1 MIVEMTKNDNDLIN
15 SFDFLFSTIF
25 SSNTK
30 EDFVN
35 NSFTKYFIYLE
46 KSNIIGFVN
55 YYDLFERFE
64 IANIYVLEEYRCKGI
79 ASSLIAKVIDV
90 GKQKNIENITLEVK
104 KDNDAAIALYK
115 KFDFIPVAIRERYY
129 NGVDGILMERLMK

>member
-129 NGVDGILMERLMK
+129 NGVDGILMERMMK

>member
-35 NSFTKYFIYLE
+35 NSFTKYFINLE

-129 NGVDGILMERLMK
+129 NGVDGILMERMMK

>member
-1 MIVEMTKNDNDLIN
+1 MIVELTKNDNDLMN

-25 SSNTK
+25 SYK
-30 EDFVN
+30 IKDDFVN

-55 YYDLFERFE
+55 YYDLYERFE
-64 IANIYVLEEYRCKGI
+64 IANIYVLEDYRHKGI
-79 ASSLIAKVIDV
+79 ASSLITKVIDV

-115 KFDFIPVAIRERYY
+115 KYDFSPVAVRSKYY
-129 NGVDGILMERLMK
+129 NGVDGILMERMMK

>member
-1 MIVEMTKNDNDLIN
+1 MIVEMTKNDNDLMN

-25 SSNTK
+25 SYKIND
-30 EDFVN
+30 DFVN

-55 YYDLFERFE
+55 YYDLYERFE
-64 IANIYVLEEYRCKGI
+64 IANIYVLEDYRHKGI
-79 ASSLIAKVIDV
+79 ASSLITKVIDV

-115 KFDFIPVAIRERYY
+115 KFDFLPVAVRSKYY
-129 NGVDGILMERLMK
+129 NGVDGILMERMMK

>member
-1 MIVEMTKNDNDLIN
+1 MIVEMTKNDNDLMN
-15 SFDFLFSTIF
+15 AFDFLFSTIF
-25 SSNTK
+25 SYKIND
-30 EDFVN
+30 DFIN

-55 YYDLFERFE
+55 YYDLYERFE
-64 IANIYVLEEYRCKGI
+64 IANIYVLEDYRHKGI
-79 ASSLIAKVIDV
+79 ASSLITKVIDV

-115 KFDFIPVAIRERYY
+115 KFDFLPVAVRSKYY
-129 NGVDGILMERLMK
+129 NGVDGILMERMMK

>member
-1 MIVEMTKNDNDLIN
+1 MIVEMTKNDNDLMN

-25 SSNTK
+25 SYKIND
-30 EDFVN
+30 DFIN

-55 YYDLFERFE
+55 YYDLYERFE
-64 IANIYVLEEYRCKGI
+64 IANIYVLEDYRHKGI
-79 ASSLIAKVIDV
+79 ASSLITKVIDV

-115 KFDFIPVAIRERYY
+115 KFDFLPVAVRSKYY
-129 NGVDGILMERLMK
+129 NGVDGILMERMMK

>member
-1 MIVEMTKNDNDLIN
+1 
-15 SFDFLFSTIF
+15 LFSTIF
-25 SSNTK
+25 SYKIND
-30 EDFVN
+30 DFIN

-55 YYDLFERFE
+55 YYDLYERFE
-64 IANIYVLEEYRCKGI
+64 IANIYVLEDYRHKGI
-79 ASSLIAKVIDV
+79 ASSLITKVIDV

-115 KFDFIPVAIRERYY
+115 KFDFLPVAVRSKYY
-129 NGVDGILMERLMK
+129 NGVDGILMERMMK